1 MSSLYEDSHR
11 ALHQQFD
18 STRIA
23 AALEEMDADHVEEQH
38 IPFIESR
45 DFFFLAT
52 VDSQGRPQCQYKGGA
67 QGFVKVVDPKTVV
80 FPSYDGN
87 GRYHSMGNIGATK
100 KIGMMFLDFE
110 TPNRL
115 RLQGEATVSADDP
128 MMSEYHEAELIV
140 RVNVTD
146 VIINCPRYIHKMTR
160 VKDSKNV
167 PVAGKETPFAEWKR
181 IDLMQEALP
190 GKDQGRAE
198 KVGGT
203 LTMDEWVE
211 NLMKGE
217 GA

>member
-11 ALHQQFD
+11 ALHEQFD
-18 STRIA
+18 SKRIA
-23 AALEEMDADHVEEQH
+23 AALEEMDADHIEEQN

-52 VDSQGRPQCQYKGGA
+52 VDSQGRPQAQYKGGA
-67 QGFVKVVDPKTVV
+67 QGFVKVVDPKTLV

-87 GRYHSMGNIGATK
+87 GRYHSMGNIGATS

-110 TPNRL
+110 SPNRL
-115 RLQGEATVSADDP
+115 RVQGEATVSADDP

-160 VKDSKNV
+160 VKDSHNV
-167 PVAGKETPFAEWKR
+167 PTAGKPTPFAQWKR
-181 IDLMQEALP
+181 IEDMQEALP
-190 GKDQGRAE
+190 SKDQGRAE
-198 KVGGT
+198 SAGGT
-203 LTMDEWVE
+203 ISMDDWVE
-211 NLMKGE
+211 DLMKGE

>member
-11 ALHQQFD
+11 ALHKQFD
-18 STRIA
+18 SARIA
-23 AALEEMDADHVEEQH
+23 GALEEMDGDHIEEQH
-38 IPFIESR
+38 RPFIESR

-52 VDSQGRPQCQYKGGA
+52 VDSQGRPQAQYKGGS
-67 QGFVKVVDPKTVV
+67 QGFVKIVDEKTLV

-87 GRYHSMGNIGATK
+87 GRYHSMGNIGATN

-110 TPNRL
+110 SPNRL
-115 RLQGEATVSADDP
+115 RVQGEATVSADDP

-160 VKDSKNV
+160 VQDSKNV
-167 PVAGKETPFAEWKR
+167 PKAGTPTPFADWKR
-181 IDLMQEALP
+181 IDDVQEALP
-190 GKDQGRAE
+190 GKDQGRAASA
-198 KVGGT
+198 GGT
-203 LTMDEWVE
+203 ITMEQWVE

>member
-11 ALHQQFD
+11 ALHKQFD
-18 STRIA
+18 SERIA
-23 AALEEMDADHVEEQH
+23 AALETMDTDIIEE
-38 IPFIESR
+38 PNKMFIESR

-52 VDSQGRPQCQYKGGA
+52 VDSEGRPQAQYKGGKP
-67 QGFVKVVDPKTVV
+67 GFVKVVDEKTLA

-87 GRYHSMGNIGATK
+87 GRYHSMGNISATS

-115 RLQGEATVSADDP
+115 RVQGEATVSADDP
-128 MMSEYHEAELIV
+128 LMSEFHEAELVV
-140 RVNVTD
+140 RVKVTD
-146 VIINCPRYIHKMTR
+146 VIINCPRYIHKMKR
-160 VKDSKNV
+160 VEDSKNV
-167 PVAGKETPFAEWKR
+167 PEAGKPTPFAEWKR
-181 IDLMQEALP
+181 IDDMQEALP
-190 GKDQGRAE
+190 AKDQGRAAE
-198 KVGGT
+198 VGGT

>member
-11 ALHQQFD
+11 ALHEQFD

-23 AALEEMDADHVEEQH
+23 GALEEGDGDHIEEQH
-38 IPFIESR
+38 RPFIESR

-52 VDSQGRPQCQYKGGA
+52 VDSQGRPQSQYKGGS
-67 QGFVKVVDPKTVV
+67 QGFVKIVDEKTLV

-87 GRYHSMGNIGATK
+87 GRYHSMGNIGATN
-100 KIGMMFLDFE
+100 KIGMLFLDFE

-128 MMSEYHEAELIV
+128 MMSDYHEAELIV

-160 VKDSKNV
+160 AQDSKNV
-167 PVAGKETPFAEWKR
+167 PQVGKPTPFAEWKR
-181 IDLMQEALP
+181 IDMFQEALP
-190 GKDQGRAE
+190 GKDQGRAAT
-198 KVGGT
+198 VGGT
-203 LTMDEWVE
+203 LTIEGWVD